1 MAVHAAKLTQKVLLS
16 ELKHKNVAVS
26 LFLKL
31 LIIYFT
37 SEMHTAERILIE
49 NSE

>member
-1 MAVHAAKLTQKVLLS
+1 MAVHAAKLTQEVLLS
-16 ELKHKNVAVS
+16 ELKHKNVAAS

-31 LIIYFT
+31 LIVYFT